1 MTETMQIID
10 LPAITDAEILAAIKA
25 STEEVFSTML
35 TLEITSSEIM
45 APSMTAGAPAS
56 GLISVIG
63 LAGKWAGTGSVL
75 CSANFACLMS
85 SKFLMAEYTAVDDD
99 VLDAVAEITN
109 MIIGNVKTVLEEKL
123 GDMGLSTPTVIFG
136 RNFQTRTA
144 RTHEWTG

>member
-1 MTETMQIID
+1 MTETMQTID
-10 LPAITDAEILAAIKA
+10 LPAITDAEILAAIKN

-35 TLEITSSEIM
+35 SLEITSSEIM
-45 APSMTAGAPAS
+45 VPSMTAGAPAS

-75 CSANFACLMS
+75 CSAAFACLMS

-109 MIIGNVKTVLEEKL
+109 MIIGEREN
-123 GDMGLSTPTVIFG
+123 
-136 RNFQTRTA
+136 
-144 RTHEWTG
+144 